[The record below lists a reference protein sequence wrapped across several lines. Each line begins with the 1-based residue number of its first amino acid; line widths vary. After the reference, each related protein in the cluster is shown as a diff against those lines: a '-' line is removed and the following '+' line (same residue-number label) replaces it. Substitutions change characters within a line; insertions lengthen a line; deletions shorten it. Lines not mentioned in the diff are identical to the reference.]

1 MRVTNEM
8 IANQVVYNLS
18 RNINKFYVLQNQ
30 MSTSRRINKASDD
43 PIGTVKDLSYRDRL
57 NDLAQY
63 KSNITIGQTWLSTS
77 DSALNDINT
86 AISNAHSA
94 AVEMSNDTF
103 DASAREASANE
114 VQSLLDQ
121 ILAAGNS
128 QLQGNYIFSGYKT
141 RTQPFASTSVG
152 VVYRGDSGAIN
163 YTIDSKAKVQ
173 INTIGSDLLTKPF
186 AVIGGTA
193 DIHPGIL
200 ATTLLTNLNHGGGV
214 DLSPGTFTVK
224 DLNLN
229 NTVTVDISAA
239 TTINDA
245 ITAINAQLTAGGITN
260 VTASLGAEG
269 NNLRLVA
276 TDNPTINATTPLAS
290 LNHGSGVDMQPGK
303 FEIRNQSGSI
313 DVTIDV
319 TGDVTVGDAIAS
331 INAQLAAAGVSN
343 VTAALNVAGT
353 GIDITDTNA
362 IPLGL
367 YTAETSVYDFT
378 AANLGLTGAINPVL
392 SGQNLNPEP
401 SFEVAESAPG
411 ETTAANI
418 GLLGKFSSSLVGQSL
433 SPQLL
438 PTVTLAQ
445 LNNNNGIPQGGIRIA
460 QGDTAVTINTS
471 TGLTTVQD
479 LLDAI
484 NSSGLAITASI
495 NAEQT
500 GIQITNNDPT
510 KTLIVSNADDA
521 RSASTLGV
529 FGSTDV
535 LGSMMLLVQS
545 LHNNDRG
552 AISELVGTLDSAL
565 NTVLN
570 QRASTGAKVIR
581 METTLSRLEDYDL
594 NYTKLLSQVEDADV
608 TKLITDLAMAQNAYQ
623 SALNAAARIIQ
634 PSLLDFLR

>member
-8 IANQVVYNLS
+8 IANQVVYNLTQ
-18 RNINKFYVLQNQ
+18 NINRFYVLQNQ
-30 MSTSRRINKASDD
+30 MSTNRRINKASDD
-43 PIGTVKDLSYRDRL
+43 PVGTIKDLSYRERL

-63 KSNITIGQTWLSTS
+63 KSNIAIGQTWLSTA

-86 AISNAHSA
+86 AISGSYSV

-103 DASAREASANE
+103 DASAREAAANE

-121 ILAAGNS
+121 ILASGNT
-128 QLQGNYIFSGYKT
+128 QLQGNYIFSGYRT
-141 RTQPFASTSVG
+141 RTQPFESTSVG

-173 INTIGSDLLTKPF
+173 INTIGSELLTKPF
-186 AVIGGTA
+186 TVIGGAA
-193 DIHPGIL
+193 DIKPGIV
-200 ATTLLTNLNHGGGV
+200 ATTPLTTLNHGEGV

-229 NTVTVDISAA
+229 NTVTVNISAA
-239 TTINDA
+239 TTIADA

-260 VTASLGAEG
+260 VTASLGVEG

-276 TDNPTINATTPLAS
+276 TDNPIINATTPLAS
-290 LNHGSGVDMQPGK
+290 LNHGSGVDLEPGT
-303 FEIRNQSGSI
+303 FIIRNQSGTTS
-313 DVTIDV
+313 VTINL
-319 TGDVTVGDAIAS
+319 TGDVTVGDAIDS
-331 INAQLAAAGVSN
+331 LNTQLGLAGVSN
-343 VTAALNVAGT
+343 VTATINAAGT

-362 IPLGL
+362 VPLGL
-367 YTAETSVYDFT
+367 YTEETSIYDFT
-378 AANLGLTGAINPVL
+378 AANLGLTGAIDSVL
-392 SGQNLNPEP
+392 NGQDLNPEP
-401 SFEVAESAPG
+401 SFKVAESATG
-411 ETTAANI
+411 ETTAASI
-418 GLLGKFSSSLVGQSL
+418 GLLGTFTGSLVGEGL

-438 PTVTLAQ
+438 PTTTLAQ
-445 LNNNNGIPQGGIRIA
+445 LNYNSGISQGGIRIA
-460 QGDTAVTINTS
+460 QGDSAVTINTS
-471 TGLTTVQD
+471 TGITTVQD

-484 NSSGLAITASI
+484 NDSGLAITASI
-495 NAEQT
+495 NADQT
-500 GIQITNNDPT
+500 GIEIANNDPT
-510 KTLIVSNADDA
+510 RTLIVSNADDA
-521 RSASTLGV
+521 RSASALGV
-529 FGSTDV
+529 FGSSDV

-545 LHNNDRG
+545 LHNNDRS
-552 AISELVGTLDSAL
+552 AVSELIGTLDSAL

-570 QRASTGAKVIR
+570 QRASTGAKVVR

-634 PSLLDFLR
+634 PSLLDFLS

>member
-1 MRVTNEM
+1 MRFTNEM

-18 RNINKFYVLQNQ
+18 QNINRYYVLENQ
-30 MSTSRRINKASDD
+30 MSTNRRINKASDD
-43 PIGTVKDLSYRDRL
+43 PVGTIKDLSYRERL
-57 NDLAQY
+57 NDLTQY
-63 KSNITIGQTWLSTS
+63 KSNITIGQTWLSTA

-94 AVEMSNDTF
+94 AVEMSNDTN
-103 DASAREASANE
+103 DAAAREASANE

-128 QLQGNYIFSGYKT
+128 QLQGNYIFSGYRT
-141 RTQPFASTSVG
+141 RTQPFESTSVG
-152 VVYRGDSGAIN
+152 VVYQGDSGAIN

-186 AVIGGTA
+186 TVIGA
-193 DIHPGIL
+193 KANIKPGIVATTQL
-200 ATTLLTNLNHGGGV
+200 ATLNHGQGV
-214 DLSPGTFTVK
+214 DLVPGTFTVK

-229 NTVTVDISAA
+229 NTVTVDISGA
-239 TTINDA
+239 TTIGDA

-303 FEIRNQSGSI
+303 FVIRNQSGTTS
-313 DVTIDV
+313 VTIDL

-331 INAQLAAAGVSN
+331 INTQMAALG
-343 VTAALNVAGT
+343 VTATINAAGT

-362 IPLGL
+362 VPLGL
-367 YTAETSVYDFT
+367 YTEEISIYDFT
-378 AANLGLTGAINPVL
+378 ASNLGLTGAIDPVL
-392 SGQNLNPEP
+392 NGQDLNPEP
-401 SFEVAESAPG
+401 SFEVAETATG

-418 GLLGKFSSSLVGQSL
+418 GLLGTFTGSLVGEGL

-438 PTVTLAQ
+438 PTTTLAQ
-445 LNNNNGIPQGGIRIA
+445 LNNSSGISRGGIRIA
-460 QGDTAVTINTS
+460 QGDAAVTIDTS
-471 TGLTTVQD
+471 TGITTVQD
-479 LLDAI
+479 LLNAI
-484 NSSGLAITASI
+484 NNSGLAVTASI
-495 NAEQT
+495 NADQT
-500 GIQITNNDPT
+500 GIQIANNDPT
-510 KTLIVSNADDA
+510 RTLIVSNADDA
-521 RSASTLGV
+521 RSASALGV
-529 FGSTDV
+529 FGSADV

-545 LHNNDRG
+545 LHDNDRS
-552 AISELVGTLDSAL
+552 AVSDLVGTLDTAL

-570 QRASTGAKVIR
+570 QRASTGAKVVR

-594 NYTKLLSQVEDADV
+594 NYTKLLSDVEDADV

-634 PSLLDFLR
+634 PSLLDFLK